1 MQNHRQLEE
10 FTNKTLISLL
20 YQAKFFYFGDNL
32 RSKGDSQLGSIPEEV
47 LDNNTT
53 LIASCTSWLT
63 FVMRHVPILA
73 KKIVPVLIKRRG
85 GELYLNEYANNQR

>member
-1 MQNHRQLEE
+1 MQNHRQLQE

-32 RSKGDSQLGSIPEEV
+32 RSKGDSQLDSIPEEV

-53 LIASCTSWLT
+53 LIASCTS
-63 FVMRHVPILA
+63 
-73 KKIVPVLIKRRG
+73 
-85 GELYLNEYANNQR
+85 